1 MSENSIPEEFYEK
14 FPEPAVKTRL
24 TRIWE
29 KVEETWGTED
39 GMKYLES
46 LLVVEDGRSR
56 EGFDSIISSE
66 IYLLGKLHEEA
77 YPQFEVTKLG
87 ADFIFEDD
95 HNKAEDF

>member
-14 FPEPAVKTRL
+14 FPDPTVKTRL

-29 KVEETWGTED
+29 QIEKTWGTEE

-46 LLVVEDGRSR
+46 LLVVEDGRTR
-56 EGFDSIISSE
+56 EGFDSEIISE
-66 IYLLGKLHEEA
+66 IFLLGKLHMEA

-87 ADFIFEDD
+87 ADFIFADD
-95 HNKAEDF
+95 QNKTGDL